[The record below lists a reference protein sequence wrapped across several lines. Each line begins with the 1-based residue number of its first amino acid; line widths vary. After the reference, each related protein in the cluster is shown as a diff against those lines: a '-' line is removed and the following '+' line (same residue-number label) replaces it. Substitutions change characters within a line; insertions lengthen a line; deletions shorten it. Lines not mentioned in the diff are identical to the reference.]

1 MSRRKIKAGSTSV
14 TVPIFVQ
21 DTSSTTGGGL
31 GPLAYNTPSLAAK
44 YRRQGD
50 SSWTTITLATAT
62 LGTFTSGGFVSD
74 GGPVTGGHEVG
85 IPNAALAAGANWCEV
100 VYYGAANMLPVLLE
114 FELDAIDYQ
123 GTPDVNVTKVNS
135 VSAASVTAINANLG
149 TTQPLNFTGTG
160 GSALAKSDMVDIAGA
175 AVSAGTAQ
183 MGVNVVNFGGSAGTF
198 ASGVPA
204 VNATQIAGNATAA
217 TNAAAG
223 WAGLI
228 ADTGTAQAGASTT
241 ITLRS
246 GAVATDDYYTGSAVA
261 ITGGTGAGQVRKITG
276 YVGSTKVATV
286 DTAWATNP
294 NNPSTYQ
301 VLGRIV

>member
-21 DTSSTTGGGL
+21 DTTSTTGGGL
-31 GPLAYNTPSLAAK
+31 GSLVYNTASLAAK

-62 LGTFTSGGFVSD
+62 LGAFTSGGFVTD
-74 GGPVTGGHEVG
+74 GGPVTGGYEVG
-85 IPNAALAAGANWCEV
+85 IPDAALATGAKWCEV

-123 GTPDVNVTKVNS
+123 GTPDVNAV
-135 VSAASVTAINANLG
+135 AIN
-149 TTQPLNFTGTG
+149 
-160 GSALAKSDMVDIAGA
+160 GS
-175 AVSAGTAQ
+175 T
-183 MGVNVVNFGGSAGTF
+183 
-198 ASGVPA
+198 
-204 VNATQIAGNATAA
+204 TAA

-228 ADTGTAQAGASTT
+228 ADTGTAQAGASST

-286 DTAWATNP
+286 DAAWVTNP
-294 NNPSTYQ
+294 DNTSTYQ